1 MARHY
6 VVFFPF
12 IVAIVGLGI
21 GQCVSAQT
29 GVDSRPVVGGTAGA
43 TPPIEPPHISGSDSP
58 DVLRHRNP
66 MGKACLNV
74 YGYARPYATN
84 PNLFDHVIV
93 ASNSCTQVIRM
104 RVCYYRT
111 QNCIAMEISSRG
123 RKEAVLGTLPAMK
136 DFRYEF
142 RERF

>member
-6 VVFFPF
+6 VGFFPL

-21 GQCVSAQT
+21 GGSVSAQT
-29 GVDSRPVVGGTAGA
+29 GTDSRPVVGGTAGA
-43 TPPIEPPHISGSDSP
+43 PPLIEPPHISGSDSS
-58 DVLRHRNP
+58 DVLRHRNA
-66 MGKACLNV
+66 MGKLCLNV
-74 YGYARPYATN
+74 YGYARPYPTN
-84 PNLFDHVIV
+84 QNLFDHVIV

-111 QNCIAMEISSRG
+111 QDCIAMEIPSRG